1 MDAVAGARYG
11 VGERHFLV
19 TAESLADGG
28 DLDLSDEYGADEL
41 PSEDGSGRG
50 ARDELRSEDG
60 TRGGWRDELRSED
73 GTCGGRRDELPTD
86 DASGGGRGDELPTED
101 GTRGGRRDELPT
113 DDASGGGP
121 RDELPTD
128 DGSGGG
134 PLGGSSR
141 EDASDSDAGD
151 AGERPARI
159 DGRVV
164 RGRLVE
170 PHGVGFPLLV
180 APAYAVGGA
189 TLVVVVLAAVAAL
202 AFVLG
207 AALARR
213 VVPDPWATWAA
224 LLAGLSPPALE
235 HSTAVLPA
243 LTAGALLAG
252 AALCALAVRE
262 RPLMRSA
269 YGGAV
274 LLAVL
279 PWLDPWLLVPAAPIA
294 ALLARWTARRGRGLV
309 AFGTVEVQLASLVFY
324 VSLNERLYGG
334 LTPLAVADAPVTG
347 ATSVGDYAARLPR
360 LVTLWLDRDVGLLRW
375 APVVALALLGAWL
388 LWRSRRERLAQLVA
402 ERRDAEHAAF
412 LALAVCA
419 GQVAVAVFTARS
431 LEPGAQLAAA
441 LPCAVPLLAWG
452 LRRAPRVGAVL
463 GAITVA
469 FSAWL
474 ALRGE
479 WAPPGSSW
487 GLVVAIGAALAVVA
501 VAGGDWWRRRRELR
515 L

>member
-1 MDAVAGARYG
+1 VVLWAALFAAYTATLGVDAGVGARYG
-11 VGERHFLV
+11 SGERHFLV
-19 TAESLADGG
+19 AARSLADGG
-28 DLDLSDEYGADEL
+28 DLDLSDEYG
-41 PSEDGSGRG
+41 RG
-50 ARDELRSEDG
+50 PGGVRSDELRIEEGSGEGRRDALPNEDESG
-60 TRGGWRDELRSED
+60 EGRRDALPNQDESA
-73 GTCGGRRDELPTD
+73 GGRR
-86 DASGGGRGDELPTED
+86 S
-101 GTRGGRRDELPT
+101 
-113 DDASGGGP
+113 
-121 RDELPTD
+121 
-128 DGSGGG
+128 
-134 PLGGSSR
+134 
-141 EDASDSDAGD
+141 
-151 AGERPARI
+151 GERPART

-164 RGRLVE
+164 GGRLVE
-170 PHGVGFPLLV
+170 PHGIGFPALV

-189 TLVVVVLAAVAAL
+189 TLVVVVFAAVAAV

-224 LLAGLSPPALE
+224 LLAGLSPPALA

-269 YGGAV
+269 YAGAV

-279 PWLDPWLLVPAAPIA
+279 PWLDPWLLVPAAPITV
-294 ALLARWTARRGRGLV
+294 LLARWTARRGRGLV

-334 LTPLAVADAPVTG
+334 VTPLAVVDGPATG
-347 ATSVGDYAARLPR
+347 ADSVGDYLERLPR
-360 LVTLWLDRDVGLLRW
+360 LAELWFDREVGLLRW
-375 APVVALALLGAWL
+375 APVLALAFLGAWL
-388 LWRSRRERLAQLVA
+388 LWRSRRERLGRLVA

-419 GQVAVAVFTARS
+419 GQVAVAVFTTRS
-431 LEPGAQLAAA
+431 LTGLGTQLVAA

-452 LRRAPRVGAVL
+452 LQRAPQVGTAL
-463 GAITVA
+463 GALTVGT
-469 FSAWL
+469 SVWL

-479 WAPPGSSW
+479 WAPP
-487 GLVVAIGAALAVVA
+487 VAAWPTLAAVAAALAVVA
-501 VAGGDWWRRRRELR
+501 VMGVDMWRRRRELR

>member
-1 MDAVAGARYG
+1 VVLWAALFAAYTATLGVDAGVGARYG
-11 VGERHFLV
+11 SGERHFLV
-19 TAESLADGG
+19 AARSLADGG
-28 DLDLSDEYGADEL
+28 DLDLSDEYG
-41 PSEDGSGRG
+41 RG
-50 ARDELRSEDG
+50 PGGVRSDELRIEEGSGEGRRDALPNEDESG
-60 TRGGWRDELRSED
+60 EGRRDALPNQDESA
-73 GTCGGRRDELPTD
+73 GGRR
-86 DASGGGRGDELPTED
+86 S
-101 GTRGGRRDELPT
+101 
-113 DDASGGGP
+113 
-121 RDELPTD
+121 
-128 DGSGGG
+128 
-134 PLGGSSR
+134 
-141 EDASDSDAGD
+141 
-151 AGERPARI
+151 GERPART

-164 RGRLVE
+164 GGRLVE
-170 PHGVGFPLLV
+170 PHGIGFPALV

-189 TLVVVVLAAVAAL
+189 TLVVVVFAAVAAV

-224 LLAGLSPPALE
+224 LLAGLSPPALA

-269 YGGAV
+269 YAGAV

-279 PWLDPWLLVPAAPIA
+279 PWLDPWLLVPAAPITV
-294 ALLARWTARRGRGLV
+294 LLARWTARRGRGLV

-334 LTPLAVADAPVTG
+334 VTPLAVVDGPATG
-347 ATSVGDYAARLPR
+347 ADSVGDYLERLPR
-360 LVTLWLDRDVGLLRW
+360 LAELWFDREVGLLRW
-375 APVVALALLGAWL
+375 APVLALAFLGAWL
-388 LWRSRRERLAQLVA
+388 LWRSRRERLGRLVA

-412 LALAVCA
+412 LA
-419 GQVAVAVFTARS
+419 VAVFTTRS
-431 LEPGAQLAAA
+431 LTGLGTQLVAA

-452 LRRAPRVGAVL
+452 LQRAPQVGTAL
-463 GAITVA
+463 GALTVGT
-469 FSAWL
+469 SVWL

-479 WAPPGSSW
+479 WAPP
-487 GLVVAIGAALAVVA
+487 VAAWPTLAAVAAALAVVA
-501 VAGGDWWRRRRELR
+501 VMGVDMWRRRRELR